1 MKPAPPWTPAVS
13 NNPNPNRILISM
25 ADSEPPEEHVS
36 ENVQKLLAH
45 YHQCEQ
51 ARLERAKANLRA
63 EVLPALRTHRVA
75 TVEAAYSGYGDSG
88 AIDGVQYRDVAG
100 ERVDRTTIPQPL
112 VEQLETCIYEFLPSG
127 FEINDGGQ
135 GTLTIDTQT
144 AKVTIQHEEN
154 YTETR
159 DSTREFDL

>member
-1 MKPAPPWTPAVS
+1 
-13 NNPNPNRILISM
+13 M
-25 ADSEPPEEHVS
+25 ADPETPDEQVS
-36 ENVQKLLAH
+36 ESVQKLLAH
-45 YHQCEQ
+45 FHQTEQ
-51 ARLERAKANLRA
+51 ARITDAKNRLRA
-63 EVLPALRTHRVA
+63 ELLPALRMHRVA
-75 TVEAAYSGYGDSG
+75 NIEAAYSGYGDSG

-135 GTLTIDTQT
+135 GTLTLDTQT
-144 AKVTIQHEEN
+144 AKVTIQHQEN

>member
-1 MKPAPPWTPAVS
+1 
-13 NNPNPNRILISM
+13 M
-25 ADSEPPEEHVS
+25 ADSKTPDEEVS
-36 ENVQKLLAH
+36 EYVRQLLAH
-45 YHQCEQ
+45 YHQSEQ
-51 ARLERAKANLRA
+51 ARLERAKGKLRA
-63 EVLPALRTHRVA
+63 EVLPALRNRRVA

-88 AIDGVQYRDVAG
+88 AIDGVQYRDEAG
-100 ERVDRTTIPQPL
+100 ERVDRTTIAQPL

-144 AKVTIQHEEN
+144 AKVTIQHQEN
-154 YTETR
+154 YTESR

>member
-1 MKPAPPWTPAVS
+1 MLMTTPQTPEDPA
-13 NNPNPNRILISM
+13 
-25 ADSEPPEEHVS
+25 EEQVS
-36 ENVQKLLAH
+36 ENVRQLLAH
-45 YHQCEQ
+45 FHQTEQ
-51 ARLERAKANLRA
+51 ARLERAKAKLRA
-63 EVLPALRTHRVA
+63 EVLPALRNHRVA
-75 TVEAAYSGYGDSG
+75 NIEAAYSGYGDSG

-100 ERVDRTTIPQPL
+100 ERVDRASLPKEVI
-112 VEQLETCIYEFLPSG
+112 EQLENCVYEFLPAG

-144 AKVTIQHEEN
+144 AKVTIQHQEN

>member
-1 MKPAPPWTPAVS
+1 
-13 NNPNPNRILISM
+13 M
-25 ADSEPPEEHVS
+25 ADSETPDEEVS
-36 ENVQKLLAH
+36 ENVRQLLAH
-45 YHQCEQ
+45 YHQSEQ
-51 ARLERAKANLRA
+51 ARLERAKATLRA
-63 EVLPALRTHRVA
+63 EVLPALRNHRVA

-88 AIDGVQYRDVAG
+88 AIDGVQYRDAAG
-100 ERVDRTTIPQPL
+100 ERVDRSTIAQPL
-112 VEQLETCIYEFLPSG
+112 VEQLENCVYEFLPSG

-144 AKVTIQHEEN
+144 AKVTIQHQEN